1 MMILKSFLMLV
12 FAFLTIAP
20 VAPVVAADTSP
31 KTILMVKWRGCEDA
45 CQGFQDYIAEQG
57 MDAEVVVRD
66 AERDAARLPAL
77 VEEARTSNVDLVVT
91 WGTSVTLGMVGPL
104 GEVDPAQHITDIPV
118 VFMIVADP
126 IGAGI
131 VESYERS
138 GRANVTGT
146 RNRVPEEVQMKAL
159 QAYKPFSRLGVIY
172 NTNEQNAVLKLAE
185 LEELAQ
191 AMGFEIVARA
201 LPLGPDHLPR
211 SESIPDAVAGMKA
224 EGVDWLYVS
233 SSSFLVDHRE
243 LLSNAALEQ
252 GLPLASA
259 YEQMVTDGHGLIAVA
274 ARYYN
279 VGRLAG
285 EQAKAILIDGAT
297 SGNLPIRGLDRFAY
311 IINVDTAR
319 QLDLFPSMEVLQYA
333 ETVD

>member
-1 MMILKSFLMLV
+1 MMSLKSLLVLV
-12 FAFLTIAP
+12 FTILTAATAYP
-20 VAPVVAADTSP
+20 GTAADAA
-31 KTILMVKWRGCEDA
+31 KETIFMVTWRGCEDA
-45 CQGFQDYIAEQG
+45 CQGFQDYVSEQG
-57 MDAEVVVRD
+57 MDAEVVLRD
-66 AERDAARLPAL
+66 AGRDAAKLAAF
-77 VEEARTSNVDLVVT
+77 VEEARTSDADLVVT
-91 WGTSVTLGMVGPL
+91 WGTSVTRGMVGTL
-104 GEVDPAQHITDIPV
+104 KDANPARDITKIPV

-172 NTNEQNAVLKLAE
+172 NTNERNAVLKVAE
-185 LEELAQ
+185 LDELAK
-191 AMGFEIVARA
+191 AMGFELVVRP
-201 LPLGPDHLPR
+201 LPLGPDGHPHA
-211 SESIPDAVAGMKA
+211 ESIPDAVAAMKA

-233 SSSFLVDHRE
+233 SSSFLVDNRE
-243 LLSNAALEQ
+243 VLSTVALEQ

-274 ARYYN
+274 AHYYN

-285 EQAKAILIDGAT
+285 EQAKAILVDGK
-297 SGNLPIRGLDRFAY
+297 SPGDLPIRGLDRFAY
-311 IINVDTAR
+311 IINMDTAR
-319 QLDLFPSMEVLQYA
+319 KLNLFPPMDVLEYA
-333 ETVD
+333 ETVN